1 MVIAAIFIT
10 ITIIIII
17 IIIYRRFDVV
27 SAHQQC
33 VVVDGLFVD
42 ASNVNVSERSIP
54 GLDAILRD
62 QLPAA
67 PMEAVVIGSTSGPS
81 NRKAIWTQLGYSAH
95 FSERSPGQGEAFV
108 DDALVAHM
116 QRVILSA
123 KPGANLSRHLIVL
136 ATGDGGEND
145 GRPSFKSAV
154 EGALKVGF
162 NVKLICYRPNPV
174 YRRFAAEFSSQLQIV
189 EINSTLSSWCLAAAG
204 DISLEVPLSIKLSP
218 SGDDGAMNMQVAK
231 AVQKEAMA
239 VAMRSGNVQKM
250 RELADKLQKSSAA
263 EEFKGDIELLL
274 QLAKDFEDRRDD
286 ARMNSLQMAQEC
298 SNNRS
303 MQSASR
309 FVSAKS
315 AMCSP
320 SIVHRSFAATSD
332 VSEKMKT
339 PMKTPNPG
347 AAAAAN
353 IFFAAPSTPPPT
365 VPRALSAQK
374 PGTPEKGA
382 PGVVSSVLSSIGG
395 FAASLFGS
403 SSAEPDM
410 Q

>member
-1 MVIAAIFIT
+1 
-10 ITIIIII
+10 
-17 IIIYRRFDVV
+17 
-27 SAHQQC
+27 
-33 VVVDGLFVD
+33 
-42 ASNVNVSERSIP
+42 
-54 GLDAILRD
+54 
-62 QLPAA
+62 
-67 PMEAVVIGSTSGPS
+67 
-81 NRKAIWTQLGYSAH
+81 
-95 FSERSPGQGEAFV
+95 
-108 DDALVAHM
+108 
-116 QRVILSA
+116 
-123 KPGANLSRHLIVL
+123 
-136 ATGDGGEND
+136 
-145 GRPSFKSAV
+145 
-154 EGALKVGF
+154 
-162 NVKLICYRPNPV
+162 
-174 YRRFAAEFSSQLQIV
+174 
-189 EINSTLSSWCLAAAG
+189 
-204 DISLEVPLSIKLSP
+204 
-218 SGDDGAMNMQVAK
+218 
-231 AVQKEAMA
+231 
-239 VAMRSGNVQKM
+239 M

-339 PMKTPNPG
+339 PAKKQPVSDPG

-374 PGTPEKGA
+374 PGAPEKGA
-382 PGVVSSVLSSIGG
+382 PGVVSSMLSSIGG